1 MEVLGN
7 VHKIISV
14 EVFPGAMFNSL
25 LYIRKESLE
34 LIRSYVTLKIG
45 RNHKPTQALPKGG
58 MRYSLDITR
67 LSLKKA
73 WLLH

>member
-14 EVFPGAMFNSL
+14 EVFSGAMFNSL
-25 LYIRKESLE
+25 LYLRKESLE

-45 RNHKPTQALPKGG
+45 RDHKSPKAPHPPYGHPLPKGRG
-58 MRYSLDITR
+58 RS
-67 LSLKKA
+67 
-73 WLLH
+73 